1 MLTDAVITMFYDI
14 FMSFL
19 GTNEPIQ
26 FNIDT
31 TVFKTISD
39 FLAFIFYILPVD
51 GLLTIISIFIGLMI
65 FRIIISVVKTI
76 WDLLPIL

>member
-1 MLTDAVITMFYDI
+1 MITDIVINLIYNLFMF
-14 FMSFL
+14 FL
-19 GTNEPIQ
+19 GGFEPLT

-31 TVFKTISD
+31 TVFRTFSD
-39 FLAFIFYILPVD
+39 FLAFIFYILPID
-51 GLLTIISIFIGLMI
+51 GLLPIVTIFIGLMI

>member
-1 MLTDAVITMFYDI
+1 MFYNI

-19 GTNEPIQ
+19 GTNEPID

-39 FLAFIFYILPVD
+39 FLAFIFYILPID
-51 GLLTIISIFIGLMI
+51 GLLSIVSIFIGLMI

>member
-1 MLTDAVITMFYDI
+1 MFYNI

-19 GTNEPIQ
+19 GTNEPIE

-39 FLAFIFYILPVD
+39 FLAFIFYILPID
-51 GLLTIISIFIGLMI
+51 GLLSIVSIFIGLMI

>member
-19 GTNEPIQ
+19 GTNEPID

-39 FLAFIFYILPVD
+39 FLAFIFYILPID
-51 GLLTIISIFIGLMI
+51 GLLTIVSIFIGLMI

>member
-1 MLTDAVITMFYDI
+1 MLTDAIISMFYNI

-19 GTNEPIQ
+19 GTNEPIE

-39 FLAFIFYILPVD
+39 FLAFIFYILPID
-51 GLLTIISIFIGLMI
+51 GLLSIVSIFIGLMI

>member
-1 MLTDAVITMFYDI
+1 
-14 FMSFL
+14 MSFL
-19 GTNEPIQ
+19 GTNEPIE

-39 FLAFIFYILPVD
+39 FLAFIFYILPID
-51 GLLTIISIFIGLMI
+51 GLLSIVSIFIGLMI

>member
-19 GTNEPIQ
+19 GTNEPVD

-39 FLAFIFYILPVD
+39 FLAFIFYILPID
-51 GLLTIISIFIGLMI
+51 GLLTIVSIFIGLMI

>member
-1 MLTDAVITMFYDI
+1 MLTDAIISMFYNI

-19 GTNEPIQ
+19 GTNEPID

-39 FLAFIFYILPVD
+39 FLAFIFYILPID
-51 GLLTIISIFIGLMI
+51 GLLTIVSIFIGLMI

>member
-1 MLTDAVITMFYDI
+1 MLTDAIISMFYNI

-19 GTNEPIQ
+19 GTNEPIE

-39 FLAFIFYILPVD
+39 FLAFIFC
-51 GLLTIISIFIGLMI
+51 LLYQF
-65 FRIIISVVKTI
+65 
-76 WDLLPIL
+76 LLV

>member
-1 MLTDAVITMFYDI
+1 MLTDAIISMFYNI

-19 GTNEPIQ
+19 GTNEPID

-39 FLAFIFYILPVD
+39 FLAFIFYILPID
-51 GLLTIISIFIGLMI
+51 GLLSIVSIFIGLMI

>member
-1 MLTDAVITMFYDI
+1 MFYNI

-19 GTNEPIQ
+19 GTNEPIE

-39 FLAFIFYILPVD
+39 FLTFIFYILPID
-51 GLLTIISIFIGLMI
+51 GLLSIVSIFIGLMI

>member
-1 MLTDAVITMFYDI
+1 MDI

-19 GTNEPIQ
+19 GTNEPIE

-39 FLAFIFYILPVD
+39 FLAFIFYILPID
-51 GLLTIISIFIGLMI
+51 GLLSIVSIFIGLMI

>member
-1 MLTDAVITMFYDI
+1 MLTDAIISMFYNI

-19 GTNEPIQ
+19 GTNEPIE

-39 FLAFIFYILPVD
+39 FLTFIFYILPID
-51 GLLTIISIFIGLMI
+51 GLLSIVSIFIGLMI